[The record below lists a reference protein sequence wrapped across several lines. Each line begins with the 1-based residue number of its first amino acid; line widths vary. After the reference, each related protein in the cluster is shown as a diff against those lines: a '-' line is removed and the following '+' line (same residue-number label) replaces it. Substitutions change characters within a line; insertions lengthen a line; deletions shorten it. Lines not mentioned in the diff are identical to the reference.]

1 MINPNKQMKISHLFL
16 LFISMVFITPLFA
29 QHQLDAYF
37 EHLSANRKFMGSVAI
52 SFNDSIIYTKSVGF
66 VNTDTQVEINKDTKI
81 RIGSITKT
89 YTAVLVLKAVEEGFI
104 KLDDKLSSFYPQV
117 KNAEK
122 ITIEQLLKHRS
133 GVFNFTEIP
142 DENQWEQAFHTE
154 EDFIGYFVNEKSNFE
169 PGTDYEYSNTNYAL
183 LGFIL
188 QKIYGKSFA
197 QILDEKICRPLYLKN
212 TYFSTETDETKN
224 EALSYSIQDKYIRN
238 AKVNF
243 SNHPSS
249 GGMVSTAIEL
259 NVFLSA
265 LFSEKLI
272 SKKSL
277 EQMLPPNNG
286 EYGLGIEKLY
296 FKSPEGYTH
305 GGRIENYFSEYW
317 YFPKE
322 KLGIVTL
329 SNAINIYTEDIQT
342 TLLQF
347 AYGNAPELPNFKKT
361 NDLSEKEF
369 EAIAGTY
376 IEKEKGYTLTI
387 SSDGQNAMFQNAASG
402 QMYFP
407 IAHKGNN
414 IFEYEDI
421 RLEFFPAT
429 KELSLQQGVIKE
441 HYTKLLK

>member
-1 MINPNKQMKISHLFL
+1 MINPNKKIKINNRFL
-16 LFISMVFITPLFA
+16 LFISLVLSTPLFA
-29 QHQLDAYF
+29 QHKLDAYF

-52 SFNDSIIYTKSVGF
+52 SFNDNIIYTKSVGF
-66 VNTDTQVEINKDTKI
+66 ANADIKKEINKNTKI

-89 YTAVLVLKAVEEGFI
+89 YTAVLVLKAVEEGLI
-104 KLDDKLSSFYPQV
+104 KLDDKLYSFYPQV

-122 ITIEQLLKHRS
+122 ITVEQLLKHRS
-133 GVFNFTEIP
+133 GIFNFTEIP
-142 DENQWEQAFHTE
+142 GENQWEQVFHTE
-154 EDFIGYFVNEKSNFE
+154 EEFISYLVNEKSNFE
-169 PGTDYEYSNTNYAL
+169 PDTDFQYSNTNYAM
-183 LGFIL
+183 LGFML

-197 QILDEKICRPLYLKN
+197 EILDEKICRPLYLKN
-212 TYFSTETDETKN
+212 TYYSTETDETKN
-224 EALSYSIQDKYIRN
+224 EALSYNIQDKYIQN

-243 SNHPSS
+243 SNHPAS

-259 NVFLSA
+259 NIFISA
-265 LFSEKLI
+265 LFNGKLI
-272 SKKSL
+272 SEKSL
-277 EQMLPPNNG
+277 EQMLPKNKG
-286 EYGLGIEKLY
+286 EYGLGIEKLP
-296 FKSPEGYTH
+296 FSNPEGYTH

-342 TLLQF
+342 TMLKF
-347 AYGNAPELPNFKKT
+347 AYGNTPELPNFKRTK
-361 NDLSEKEF
+361 DLTEKEF

-376 IEKEKGYTLTI
+376 IEKEKSHTITI

-407 IAHKGNN
+407 IAYKGNN
-414 IFEYEDI
+414 IFEYEEI

-429 KELSLQQGVIKE
+429 KEFRLQQGDIKE
-441 HYTKLLK
+441 HYIKFIE

>member
-1 MINPNKQMKISHLFL
+1 MKINNLFL
-16 LFISMVFITPLFA
+16 LFISLGLSTSLFA
-29 QHQLDAYF
+29 QHKLDTYL
-37 EHLSANRKFMGSVAI
+37 EHLFVNRKFMGSVAI

-66 VNTDTQVEINKDTKI
+66 ANADTKGKINKDTKI

-89 YTAVLVLKAVEEGFI
+89 YTAVLVLKAVEEGLI
-104 KLDDKLSSFYPQV
+104 KLDDKLRSFYPQV

-122 ITIEQLLKHRS
+122 ITIEQLLKHQS
-133 GVFNFTEIP
+133 GIFNFTEILG
-142 DENQWEQAFHTE
+142 ENQWEQTFHNE
-154 EDFIGYFVNEKSNFE
+154 EDFIDFFVNEKSNFE
-169 PGTDYEYSNTNYAL
+169 PGTDYQYSNTNYAL

-188 QKIYGKSFA
+188 QKTYGKSFA
-197 QILDEKICRPLYLKN
+197 EILDEKICRPLCLKN
-212 TYFSTETDETKN
+212 TYFSIETDETKN
-224 EALSYSIQDKYIRN
+224 EALSYSIQDNYIQN

-243 SNHPSS
+243 SNHPAS

-265 LFSEKLI
+265 LFNGKLI
-272 SKKSL
+272 SEKSL
-277 EQMLPPNNG
+277 EQMLPQNGG

-296 FKSPEGYTH
+296 FKNPEGYTH

-347 AYGNAPELPNFKKT
+347 AYGKTPEVPNFKRTK
-361 NDLSEKEF
+361 DLSEKQF
-369 EAIAGTY
+369 ETIAGTY
-376 IEKEKGYTLTI
+376 REKEKSYILTI
-387 SSDGQNAMFQNAASG
+387 SSDGQNAMFQNAESG

-407 IAHKGNN
+407 IAYKGNN
-414 IFEYEDI
+414 IFEYEEI
-421 RLEFFPAT
+421 KLEFFPAT
-429 KELSLQQGVIKE
+429 KELRLQQGAIEE
-441 HYTKLLK
+441 HYIKLHE

>member
-1 MINPNKQMKISHLFL
+1 MKINNLFL
-16 LFISMVFITPLFA
+16 SFICLVLSTPLLA
-29 QHQLDAYF
+29 QHKLDTYF
-37 EHLSANRKFMGSVAI
+37 EHLFANQKFMGSVTI
-52 SFNDSIIYTKSVGF
+52 SFNDSIIYAKSVGF
-66 VNTDTQVEINKDTKI
+66 TNADTKKTINKDTKI

-89 YTAVLVLKAVEEGFI
+89 YTAVLILKAVEEGLI
-104 KLDDKLSSFYPQV
+104 KLDDKLYSFYPQV

-133 GVFNFTEIP
+133 GIFNFTEIP
-142 DENQWEQAFHTE
+142 GENQWEQAFHTE
-154 EDFIGYFVNEKSNFE
+154 EEFISYFINEKNNFE
-169 PGTDYEYSNTNYAL
+169 PDTDYEYSNTNYAL

-197 QILDEKICRPLYLKN
+197 EILDEKICRPLHLKN
-212 TYFSTETDETKN
+212 TYFSIETNETKN
-224 EALSYSIQDKYIRN
+224 EALSYNIQNKFIQN

-243 SNHPSS
+243 SNHPAS
-249 GGMVSTAIEL
+249 GGMVSSAIEL

-265 LFSEKLI
+265 LFNGKLI
-272 SKKSL
+272 SEKSL
-277 EQMLPPNNG
+277 EQMLPKNKN
-286 EYGLGIEKLY
+286 EYGLGIEKLP
-296 FKSPEGYTH
+296 FSNPEGYTH

-347 AYGNAPELPNFKKT
+347 AYGNAPKLPNFKRT
-361 NDLSEKEF
+361 NNLSEKDF

-376 IEKEKGYTLTI
+376 MEKEKSYTITI
-387 SSDGQNAMFQNAASG
+387 SSDGQNAMFQNSASG

-407 IAHKGNN
+407 IAYKGNN
-414 IFEYEDI
+414 IFEYEEI

-429 KELSLQQGVIKE
+429 KELRLEQGGIQE
-441 HYTKLLK
+441 HYIKTS